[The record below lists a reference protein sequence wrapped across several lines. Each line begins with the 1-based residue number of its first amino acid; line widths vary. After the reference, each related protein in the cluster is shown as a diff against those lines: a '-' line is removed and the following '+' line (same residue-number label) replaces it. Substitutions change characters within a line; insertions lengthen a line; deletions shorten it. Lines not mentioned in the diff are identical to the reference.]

1 MTMEDFYSEEMS
13 KVHLEGKADQAHLE
27 AANRS
32 SEICPYY
39 EKVKCHFPRLS
50 YGFCSGCPK
59 LAPEIASTHLI
70 NSVS

>member
-1 MTMEDFYSEEMS
+1 MTMEDLNFEEMS
-13 KVHLEGKADQAHLE
+13 NVHLEGRPDQAHLE

-32 SEICPYY
+32 SEMCPYY

-59 LAPEIASTHLI
+59 IAPEIASAHLVNNI
-70 NSVS
+70 S